1 MRTPVKTISSKPIS
15 AAEYLRQVWSSRALV
30 LTFAVRD
37 LRIQYA
43 QTYLGLLW
51 SVIQPLTG
59 LVIFY
64 FFFQRLIHIDVNAPY
79 AVFAFT
85 GITGWFYFTS
95 LVGQAG
101 TSLMHNQHLVKKIHF
116 PRLVLPLSKV
126 ITGLVEFLISS
137 ALLLLLMTLTGCDFS
152 WKLLLFPLAI
162 LVNVVV
168 GLSVGVWLSALTVR
182 FRDLHHIIPYLVG
195 FGIWLTP
202 VFYPDTIVPQA
213 LNWIYYLHPP
223 ASIIALYRWIF
234 LDFPINVW
242 QVFSSVVVSVC
253 LLVTGLLYFIRSE
266 KFMADYL

>member
-1 MRTPVKTISSKPIS
+1 
-15 AAEYLRQVWSSRALV
+15 
-30 LTFAVRD
+30 
-37 LRIQYA
+37 
-43 QTYLGLLW
+43 
-51 SVIQPLTG
+51 
-59 LVIFY
+59 
-64 FFFQRLIHIDVNAPY
+64 
-79 AVFAFT
+79 
-85 GITGWFYFTS
+85 
-95 LVGQAG
+95 
-101 TSLMHNQHLVKKIHF
+101 MHNQHLVKKIHF